1 MDRLVLEPAALLD
14 PDAEQPSAG
23 ALLLE
28 DGRIAARLAA
38 GERSP
43 ENARRVALP
52 GLALAPGFIDVHYHG
67 ALIFTPPREVAAA
80 LRAAGEAL
88 LATGVTG
95 FLPTTVAWPAAQ
107 LEDAVTE
114 WAIAV
119 AGQREPGSG
128 AAALG
133 LHLEGPWIR
142 PEAAGAQPKAGIR
155 PYRAG
160 DAELFARAERS
171 IRLLTFAPEAE
182 GAAALLAE
190 LGRRGIAASLGHSL
204 ADADACERAVAA
216 GARHVTHL
224 FNAMGAFHHRKP
236 GLIGT
241 ALADDRVSCDLICD
255 GVHVHPSAVRLAA
268 RAKGAQLALI
278 TDNVAPPA
286 QSQNA
291 NVSSSYGAGAVRNDG
306 TAWRLADGTL
316 AGSRLT
322 LDRAL
327 ANAEAFG
334 ALTRLGAVRALTLA
348 PARLLGIER
357 ERGTLR
363 PGARADFALL
373 DPNGRVRETWL
384 AGRRAWPSAP
394 DKSPDGDVHT

>member
-1 MDRLVLEPAALLD
+1 
-14 PDAEQPSAG
+14 
-23 ALLLE
+23 
-28 DGRIAARLAA
+28 
-38 GERSP
+38 
-43 ENARRVALP
+43 
-52 GLALAPGFIDVHYHG
+52 VHFHG

-80 LRAAGEAL
+80 LRATGEAL
-88 LATGVTG
+88 LATGVTAY
-95 FLPTTVAWPAAQ
+95 LPTTVAWPAAQ
-107 LEDAVTE
+107 LDEVVAA
-114 WAIAV
+114 WSAAV
-119 AGQREPGSG
+119 AKEQEPRAG

-133 LHLEGPWIR
+133 LHLEGPWIC

-155 PYRAG
+155 PYRAA
-160 DAELFARAERS
+160 DADLLARSEGS
-171 IRLLTFAPEAE
+171 IRLVTFAPEAE
-182 GAAALLAE
+182 GADTLLAE

-204 ADADACERAVAA
+204 ADADACERAIAA

-236 GLIGT
+236 GLIGA

-268 RAKGAQLALI
+268 RAKGARLALI
-278 TDNVAPPA
+278 TDNVAPPS

-291 NVSSSYGAGAVRNDG
+291 NTFDSYGAGSVRDDG
-306 TAWRLADGTL
+306 VAWRLADGTL

-348 PARLLGIER
+348 PALLLGIER

-373 DPNGRVRETWL
+373 DSAGRVRETWI
-384 AGRRAWPSAP
+384 AGRSVWRSRREAAAE
-394 DKSPDGDVHT
+394 K